1 MIGLLC
7 ENSKM
12 KVLFLS
18 AWYPHRYDA
27 MSGLFVRK
35 HAEAV
40 SRFADVCALY
50 LFADENVRQFDV
62 VEQVNDSV
70 REIYVYYPFT
80 NKPVL
85 RPLTKAIG
93 YVRAFWC
100 GFAVVRQKFG
110 LPDVVQA
117 NVLTRSGVLAHR
129 LKRKFGI
136 PYIIVEHWSRYLPQ
150 NFNYKGF
157 ARKMLTKRSV
167 ANASCVLAVSGKL
180 REAMRGFGLLNNNFQ
195 LIDNVVDDFFFASQK
210 IIDSKRKFRFL
221 HVSCFDERPKNVK
234 GILRAVK
241 ELLRQ
246 RSDFELI
253 LVGTGID
260 WQEVVRY
267 AKELELPDNV
277 VRFVGEQTPA
287 EVCRYF
293 VESDALVMFSRYE
306 TAGITFCE
314 SWATGTPVIS
324 TSVGIIP
331 DCLSETNG
339 VLVAMEDE
347 SDLCAKMSWMIDNY
361 KHFNADEIRQTAQR
375 FTYENVGKR
384 LYDIY
389 CQALKNS

>member
-1 MIGLLC
+1 
-7 ENSKM
+7 M

-40 SRFADVCALY
+40 SRFADVCVLY

-62 VEQVNDSV
+62 VEQVTDSV

-93 YVRAFWC
+93 YVRAFWR

-157 ARKMLTKRSV
+157 ARKIMTKRSV

-180 REAMRGFGLLNNNFQ
+180 REAMRGFGLVNHNFQ
-195 LIDNVVDDFFFASQK
+195 LIDNVVDDFFFAARK
-210 IIDSKRKFRFL
+210 NIDSKRKFRFL

-267 AKELELPDNV
+267 AKELELPDDV

-293 VESDALVMFSRYE
+293 VESDVLVMFSRYE
-306 TAGITFCE
+306 TAGITICE

-331 DCLSETNG
+331 DCLSDTNG

-347 SDLCAKMSWMIDNY
+347 SDLCAKMSWVIDNH
-361 KHFNADEIRQTAQR
+361 KHFHSDEIRQTAQR
-375 FTYENVGKR
+375 FTYGNVGKR

-389 CQALKNS
+389 CQALKNG

>member
-40 SRFADVCALY
+40 SRFADVCVLY

-62 VEQVNDSV
+62 VEQVTDSV

-85 RPLTKAIG
+85 RQLTKAIG
-93 YVRAFWC
+93 YVRAFWR

-157 ARKMLTKRSV
+157 ARKILTKRSV
-167 ANASCVLAVSGKL
+167 ANAFCVLAVSGKL
-180 REAMRGFGLLNNNFQ
+180 REAMRGFGLVNNNFQ

-241 ELLRQ
+241 ELLHQ

-293 VESDALVMFSRYE
+293 TESDSFIMFSNYE
-306 TAGITFCE
+306 NAPVVISE
-314 SWATGTPVIS
+314 SLATGTPVIS
-324 TSVGIIP
+324 TNVGGIP
-331 DCLSETNG
+331 DMVNEQCGILINPG
-339 VLVAMEDE
+339 DE
-347 SDLCAKMSWMIDNY
+347 ATLCSKMSWMIDNY

-389 CQALKNS
+389 CQALKK